1 MNKKLIVTLM
11 LTISTAAF
19 AGEHKWKPRP
29 NRDVGD
35 QKLSVDKHRV
45 KVALSPI
52 VELEQ
57 PLPTLK
63 KQTKTPLEVS
73 GGFNDELSL
82 AVPGLK
88 AGIGVGQLTLG
99 PDTIKV
105 GRVTGVKVGSWSLTQ
120 RLPGI
125 AVGTD
130 VNKGK
135 LIDIGLKDGLSLTLP
150 FIKLSVPWP
159 KCTTK

>member
-11 LTISTAAF
+11 LTISTAAL

-29 NRDVGD
+29 NRDAGD

-45 KVALSPI
+45 KVNLSPI

-57 PLPTLK
+57 PLPTLR
-63 KQTKTPLEVS
+63 KQTDTPLEVN
-73 GGFNDELSL
+73 GGFDDELS
-82 AVPGLK
+82 VSIPGVKVGL
-88 AGIGVGQLTLG
+88 GVGQLTLG
-99 PDTIKV
+99 PDTVKV

-130 VNKGK
+130 VNKDK
-135 LIDIGLKDGLSLTLP
+135 FIDIGLKGGLSLTLP

-159 KCTTK
+159 NCTTK